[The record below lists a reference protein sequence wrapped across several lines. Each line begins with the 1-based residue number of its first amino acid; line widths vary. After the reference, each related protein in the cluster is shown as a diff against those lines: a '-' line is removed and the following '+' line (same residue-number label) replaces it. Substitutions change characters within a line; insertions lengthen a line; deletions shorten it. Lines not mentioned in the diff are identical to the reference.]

1 MSDLPAYWQTHPK
14 LIIFYQEA
22 ERTAIKLSSESRK
35 SHAQFAACASPL
47 GLQSLMQF
55 GVSQPVVLGCF

>member
-1 MSDLPAYWQTHPK
+1 MSDLPAHRQTRPK

-22 ERTAIKLSSESRK
+22 ERAAITLSSERRK
-35 SHAQFAACASPL
+35 SHAQFAACSSSL
-47 GLQSLMQF
+47 RLQGLMQF